1 MNGLIENDMALHK
14 ELHKFIIRKIKKYT
28 GEGLITQESL
38 EIIEEREAKELND
51 RLEVMSKW

>member
-1 MNGLIENDMALHK
+1 MALHK